1 MMNKYEATIAKR
13 FEQMIQSADSVDN
26 LIEIEEFIK
35 DNKDKTSLKGLAYN
49 HLLCLLGSERSTKSQ
64 IAFAYF
70 IVGQTYDNPDFR
82 YLYFTMAGDY
92 FHDLGMSD
100 LFISSLRKKQYALFQ
115 IEILEA
121 LEEQ

>member
-13 FEQMIQSADSVDN
+13 FEQMIQSANNVDD

-35 DNKDKTSLKGLAYN
+35 SNKGKTSLKGIAYS

-64 IAFAYF
+64 IAYAYF

-92 FHDLGMSD
+92 FHDLGMSE
-100 LFISSLRKKQYALFQ
+100 LFISSLRKKQYAIFQ
-115 IEILEA
+115 IELLDA
-121 LEEQ
+121 FEEE